1 MESNW
6 YSMNDNNFY
15 PESFDMKQFFPLG
28 RGEALLLVFLIMV
41 AVISFLP
48 MWRTM
53 EIGGMAV
60 FGWFM
65 AALMV
70 TSPLLALLLFRRAD
84 RAKKG
89 KISKGKTGMEDKED
103 ESRSLG
109 SGTDPEA

>member
-1 MESNW
+1 
-6 YSMNDNNFY
+6 
-15 PESFDMKQFFPLG
+15 
-28 RGEALLLVFLIMV
+28 LLVFLIVM

-84 RAKKG
+84 RAKTG
-89 KISKGKTGMEDKED
+89 KIPKDKTGMEDKEN

-109 SGTDPEA
+109 SGTDPEV

>member
-1 MESNW
+1 
-6 YSMNDNNFY
+6 
-15 PESFDMKQFFPLG
+15 MKQFFPMSK
-28 RGEALLLVFLIMV
+28 GEALLLVFLIVV

-48 MWRTM
+48 MWRTL

-70 TSPLLALLLFRRAD
+70 TSPLLALLLFRRAN

-89 KISKGKTGMEDKED
+89 KIPNEKTGMGNIEN
-103 ESRSLG
+103 ESRPIG
-109 SGTDPEA
+109 SGTDSES

>member
-1 MESNW
+1 
-6 YSMNDNNFY
+6 
-15 PESFDMKQFFPLG
+15 MKQFFPLSK
-28 RGEALLLVFLIMV
+28 GEALLLVFLFVM

-70 TSPLLALLLFRRAD
+70 TSPLLALLLFRCAN
-84 RAKKG
+84 RAKTGNIPKD
-89 KISKGKTGMEDKED
+89 KTGMEDLEK
-103 ESRSLG
+103 ESR
-109 SGTDPEA
+109 

>member
-1 MESNW
+1 
-6 YSMNDNNFY
+6 
-15 PESFDMKQFFPLG
+15 MKQFFPLG
-28 RGEALLLVFLIMV
+28 KGEARLLVFLIVM

-48 MWRTM
+48 IWRTM

-70 TSPLLALLLFRRAD
+70 TSPLLALLLFQRTN
-84 RAKKG
+84 RAKTG
-89 KISKGKTGMEDKED
+89 KIRKDKTGMEDM
-103 ESRSLG
+103 ESESPSLG

>member
-1 MESNW
+1 
-6 YSMNDNNFY
+6 
-15 PESFDMKQFFPLG
+15 MKQFFPLG
-28 RGEALLLVFLIMV
+28 RGEALLLVFLIVV

-70 TSPLLALLLFRRAD
+70 TSPLLALLLFRRANK
-84 RAKKG
+84 AKKG
-89 KISKGKTGMEDKED
+89 KIPKGKTGMENIEN
-103 ESRSLG
+103 ETRSLG
-109 SGTDPEA
+109 SGTDSEA

>member
-1 MESNW
+1 
-6 YSMNDNNFY
+6 
-15 PESFDMKQFFPLG
+15 MKQFFPLG
-28 RGEALLLVFLIMV
+28 KGEALLLVYLIVM

-65 AALMV
+65 AALMF

-84 RAKKG
+84 R
-89 KISKGKTGMEDKED
+89 SKTGKTPKDKSGMEDKEN
-103 ESRSLG
+103 ESRSFG
-109 SGTDPEA
+109 SGTDSEA